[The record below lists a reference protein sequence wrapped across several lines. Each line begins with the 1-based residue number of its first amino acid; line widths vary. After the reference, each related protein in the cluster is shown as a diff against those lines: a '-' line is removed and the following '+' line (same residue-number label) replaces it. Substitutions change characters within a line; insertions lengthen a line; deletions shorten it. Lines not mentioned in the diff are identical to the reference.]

1 MILEKDI
8 YGYGRGVYAR
18 KKRIFFALF
27 TKGRLPQGK
36 KLEWSSKKADKRHQ
50 RSNQEKD
57 IHSSVGVK
65 RSLVR
70 APSPVAEHFS
80 LTS

>member
-1 MILEKDI
+1 LIREKDI

-36 KLEWSSKKADKRHQ
+36 KLEW
-50 RSNQEKD
+50 
-57 IHSSVGVK
+57 
-65 RSLVR
+65 
-70 APSPVAEHFS
+70 
-80 LTS
+80 